1 MVQEKYIDLE
11 YLKGVD
17 EKLEMIPLTLDVVF
31 KGIFETNLD
40 LLKDFLISVLNLK
53 VDYEST
59 KIHLSNTELPK
70 ENVKEYQK
78 RVDIL
83 VVINEKITVD
93 IEVNRSKFEDCK
105 ERNTM
110 YLDKINTLILEVG
123 DKKIKLKDTVL
134 CQLNLNVVDKNYDLP
149 DDVICLC
156 SLKTNKIYQ
165 NNKFIFLKYLVNF
178 RKIYYND
185 DIEKTRGEIWLAALT
200 AENFTEL
207 NEILIHI
214 LTDEE
219 RCRFIRRAIKMSKSK
234 INLAEWEAEK
244 LNELVREKA
253 RESAMNEGIIKGREE
268 GIKDGREE
276 GIKETII
283 NMLKKDIPIIMIS
296 EVTGKTQEE
305 IETLKKQI

>member
-1 MVQEKYIDLE
+1 MIKMVEDKIMDEE

-17 EKLEMIPLTLDVVF
+17 ETLEMIPLTFDVVF
-31 KGIFETNLD
+31 KGMFETNLD
-40 LLKDFLISVLNLK
+40 LLKDFLISVLKLK
-53 VDYEST
+53 VDYETT

-78 RVDIL
+78 RIDIL
-83 VVINEKITVD
+83 VVINKKITVD
-93 IEVNRSKFEDCK
+93 IEVNRSKFEDSK

-123 DKKIKLKDTVL
+123 DKKIKLKDTIL
-134 CQLNLNVVDKNYDLP
+134 CQLNLNVIDKEYEEP

-165 NNKFIFLKYLVNF
+165 NNKFIFLKYLVKF
-178 RKIYYND
+178 REIYYNE

-207 NEILIHI
+207 NEMLSHI

-219 RCRFIRRAIKMSKSK
+219 RCRFVRRAIKMSKSK

-253 RESAMNEGIIKGREE
+253 RESAMNEGIKVGEE
-268 GIKDGREE
+268 KKL
-276 GIKETII
+276 KETII
-283 NMLKKDIPIIMIS
+283 NMLKKDIPANTIS
-296 EVTGKTQEE
+296 EITGKTVEE
-305 IETLKKQI
+305 ITSLKEQI